1 MPKEK
6 NPFTT
11 AFEELS
17 GTDLK
22 GKEKT
27 EKFKEL
33 ARLKKGMS
41 SDEPRSNVG
50 DYDES
55 KYSERRK
62 KFINLARRKGLTS
75 AEDVEK
81 AEGIKKEARKEKYK
95 AAKAIGKTGLKSIP
109 GIGTAMAILEPT
121 ELGAAER
128 PLSDEQMSEINQME
142 EYGEKEEYKKGG
154 RVKKFKGGLIRG
166 IPKIAMRG
174 Y

>member
-41 SDEPRSNVG
+41 SDEPRSNIG
-50 DYDES
+50 EYDES
-55 KYSERRK
+55 KYNPRRK
-62 KFINLARRKGLTS
+62 KFIEMARRRGLTS
-75 AEDVEK
+75 EADMEK
-81 AEGIKKEARKEKYK
+81 AEGIKKEARREKYK
-95 AAKAIGKTGLKSIP
+95 AAKAIGKKGLKAIP
-109 GIGTAMAILEPT
+109 GVGTAIAILEPT
-121 ELGAAER
+121 EVGAAER
-128 PLSDEQMSEINQME
+128 MSDELKSELNQME

-154 RVKKFKGGLIRG
+154 RVKKAKGGL
-166 IPKIAMRG
+166 MRG
-174 Y
+174 MPRIAKRGWK

>member
-6 NPFTT
+6 NPF
-11 AFEELS
+11 AKLS
-17 GTDLK
+17 KANLTGE
-22 GKEKT
+22 EKT

-33 ARLKKGMS
+33 ARALRDKT

-50 DYDES
+50 EYDES
-55 KYSERRK
+55 KYSEKRK
-62 KFINLARRKGLTS
+62 KFIAMARNRGLTS
-75 AEDVEK
+75 AADMEK

-121 ELGAAER
+121 EVGAAER

-142 EYGEKEEYKKGG
+142 EYGEKEDSYKKGG
-154 RVKKFKGGLIRG
+154 RVKKAKGGLIRG
-166 IPKIAMRG
+166 FPKIAKRG